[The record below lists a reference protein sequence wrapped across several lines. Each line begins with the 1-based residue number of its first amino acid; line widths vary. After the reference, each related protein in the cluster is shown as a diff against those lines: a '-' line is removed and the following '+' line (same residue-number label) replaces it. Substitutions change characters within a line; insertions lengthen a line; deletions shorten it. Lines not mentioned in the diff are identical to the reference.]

1 LWVWKVEGSFGG
13 MEEEE
18 EEVRAEMSVVVVVA
32 VELAPRARRRG

>member
-13 MEEEE
+13 MEE

>member
-13 MEEEE
+13 ME